1 MTIALFVGL
10 IVAPAYSRQ
19 QPLFYA
25 ATPSLA
31 CESAALTDRLYS
43 ADKHI
48 LSAEAAHRL
57 HERQKNHCHTL
68 TTDQLWE
75 QLRVRGS
82 LVEIRGVSP
91 NNVDG
96 LRLYVP
102 QTRLTP
108 LEPETSPRFSFSPIT
123 LSPIVH
129 QPTLPPDLPFIGFGL
144 YFVWRGIR
152 SLRRRQRAWHII
164 RTLITTHS
172 YTLFERRRQLLTPNS
187 YGSTNPNRWRKEK
200 ETFCQSVLLP
210 ALRQKKL
217 IQFWPMWKKRTDRFI
232 ESCTR
237 RTTPKHPPSP
247 TFEPPEPLSPSHD
260 RALTSR
266 MEPLDY
272 ERYCAQILQ
281 RAGWQTYVTPTG
293 SDQGAD
299 IIATRRQVRLV
310 VQCKLYSRPV
320 GNKAVQEVFTA
331 CKYQRAQLAA
341 VVSNAG
347 YTRHARQLAASTG
360 VYLLHHRQ
368 LANLDESTPQPGQAS
383 FL

>member
-1 MTIALFVGL
+1 MALFL
-10 IVAPAYSRQ
+10 SPIVAPAYSRQ

-25 ATPSLA
+25 PTPSLA
-31 CESAALTDRLYS
+31 CESAALTERLYS
-43 ADKHI
+43 AERIH

-57 HERQKNHCHTL
+57 HEHQKAHCHTL
-68 TTDQLWE
+68 TVDQLWE
-75 QLRVRGS
+75 QLHVRGS
-82 LVEIRGVSP
+82 LVEIKGVSP

-123 LSPIVH
+123 FSPIVH
-129 QPTLPPDLPFIGFGL
+129 QPTLPPDLPFVGFGL
-144 YFVWRGIR
+144 YCIWRGIR
-152 SLRRRQRAWHII
+152 FLRRRRRTWRVI
-164 RTLITTHS
+164 RTLITSHS
-172 YTLFERRRQLLTPNS
+172 HTLFERRRQLLTPNP
-187 YGSTNPNRWRKEK
+187 YGSTQPNRWRKEK

-217 IQFWPMWKKRTDRFI
+217 IQFWPIWEKRTDRFI

-237 RTTPKHPPSP
+237 RTAPKHPPSP
-247 TFEPPEPLSPSHD
+247 TFEPPETLSPSHD

-368 LANLDESTPQPGQAS
+368 LASLDESTPQPGQAS